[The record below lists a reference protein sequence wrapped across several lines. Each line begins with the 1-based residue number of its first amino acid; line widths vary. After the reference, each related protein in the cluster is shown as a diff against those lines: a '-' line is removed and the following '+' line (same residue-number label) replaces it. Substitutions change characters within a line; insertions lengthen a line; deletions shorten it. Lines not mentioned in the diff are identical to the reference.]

1 MPAVSKKQQRFFGI
15 VRAIQKGEM
24 APTTPETAKAA
35 ADMKK
40 SDVKDF
46 ASTKHKKLPEKKV
59 AKEAADFSE
68 RDKIMKRAKPLHKHL
83 YSRLHKKDASGDVNE
98 ESNPRIPRKKGQP
111 ANSKKH
117 SDLYTDENPKGTIH
131 GLGFKDV
138 ATAKASVTKIR
149 NSSRS
154 HAHKIQAAVAMEQ
167 RAREM
172 GKTSEA
178 AVYRKYINTM
188 KKKTKKMNEGWSDKY
203 KKSIDCNNP
212 KGFSQRAHCQG
223 KKKVSEETKYDRYD
237 KEKKQFAKADRKMK
251 FGKFYGK
258 AKEAKDRLRPGEV
271 RRYDKKLGRY
281 VSNKE

>member
-59 AKEAADFSE
+59 AKEAADFSQ
-68 RDKIMKRAKPLHKHL
+68 RDKIMKKAKPLHKHL

-138 ATAKASVTKIR
+138 STAKASVTKIR

-154 HAHKIQAAVAMEQ
+154 HAHKIQTAVAMEQ

-237 KEKKQFAKADRKMK
+237 NEKKQFAKADRKMK

-281 VSNKE
+281 VSNK